1 MRLRDEPQ
9 FLSLSNENNSLIHLL
24 ESFREV
30 QKTRRKALG
39 THKNSV
45 NGSYFL
51 ICLKP
56 NLLFFTRNFQQRSKT
71 LSHCRAK
78 VSKESFLFPER
89 GLPARGRRGWRSAQ
103 GCKGRRRQEAAESL
117 VRGPGGPQPHPFS
130 LGSARG
136 RHPLPTG
143 SARQGPAAS
152 SAEDAAVGVLKRG
165 GGSRRGADGRR
176 LRREKESS
184 RSLPALPKLETADSR
199 GTKPPAPR

>member
-56 NLLFFTRNFQQRSKT
+56 NLYFSRGIFSSEAKPCPTAELKSARRASYFQSEACPHADAEAGVLHRAAKVAGARKPRRAWSGAPAVPSLTPSPSAARGDAT
-71 LSHCRAK
+71 LSQPVRRDRA
-78 VSKESFLFPER
+78 
-89 GLPARGRRGWRSAQ
+89 
-103 GCKGRRRQEAAESL
+103 
-117 VRGPGGPQPHPFS
+117 PQPPPRRTRLWVS
-130 LGSARG
+130 SSGVEGAG
-136 RHPLPTG
+136 EGQTG
-143 SARQGPAAS
+143 
-152 SAEDAAVGVLKRG
+152 ED
-165 GGSRRGADGRR
+165 
-176 LRREKESS
+176 
-184 RSLPALPKLETADSR
+184 
-199 GTKPPAPR
+199 

>member
-56 NLLFFTRNFQQRSKT
+56 NLYFSRGIFSSEAKPCPTAELKSARRASYFQSEACPHADAEAGVLHRA
-71 LSHCRAK
+71 AK
-78 VSKESFLFPER
+78 VA
-89 GLPARGRRGWRSAQ
+89 GARKPRRAWSGD
-103 GCKGRRRQEAAESL
+103 
-117 VRGPGGPQPHPFS
+117 PGGPQPHPFS